1 MRKVFLFMDTITNKV
16 DAKGRVSLP
25 SDYRAIV
32 KELSTEI
39 VCYRSLS
46 APCIEGCLEDTLD
59 KLATEIENSTDF
71 FSETQDNLTNLI
83 FGDAKRFPF
92 DSTGRIVLTDK
103 LLQHAG
109 ITDSAVFVGKGRKFQ
124 IWNPENW
131 AKEEARIR
139 AEALKNRPVL
149 RQSKEAE

>member
-1 MRKVFLFMDTITNKV
+1 MRKVFLFMDTVINKV

-25 SDYRAIV
+25 ADYRAIV

-46 APCIEGCLEDTLD
+46 APCIEGCLEETLD
-59 KLATEIENSTDF
+59 KLANVIEDATDF

-83 FGDAKRFPF
+83 FGDARRFTF
-92 DSTGRIVLTDK
+92 DSTGRIMLSEK
-103 LLQHAG
+103 LLKHAG
-109 ITDSAVFVGKGRKFQ
+109 ITDTAVFVGKGRKFQ
-124 IWNPENW
+124 IWNPQNW

-139 AEALKNRPVL
+139 AEVMKNRPVL
-149 RQSKEAE
+149 KTGKDEK

>member
-1 MRKVFLFMDTITNKV
+1 MRKVFLFMDTVINKV

-25 SDYRAIV
+25 ADYRAIV

-46 APCIEGCLEDTLD
+46 APCIEGCLEETLD
-59 KLATEIENSTDF
+59 KLANVIEDATDF

-83 FGDAKRFPF
+83 FGDAKRFTF
-92 DSTGRIVLTDK
+92 DSTGRIMLSEK
-103 LLQHAG
+103 LLKHAG
-109 ITDSAVFVGKGRKFQ
+109 ITDTAVFVGKGRKFQ
-124 IWNPENW
+124 IWNPQNW

-139 AEALKNRPVL
+139 AEVMKNRPVL
-149 RQSKEAE
+149 KVNKDEK